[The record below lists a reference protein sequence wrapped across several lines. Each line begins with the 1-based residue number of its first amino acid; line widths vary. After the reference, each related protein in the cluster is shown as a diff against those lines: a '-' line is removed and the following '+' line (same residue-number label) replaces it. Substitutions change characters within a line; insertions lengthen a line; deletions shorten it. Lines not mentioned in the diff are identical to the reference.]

1 MIICGPFC
9 CTNRFFFSYRR
20 EGGRKGRG
28 KEGTTKEE
36 GEMAKEI
43 LLNIF
48 CRQSVLKVDMDRRFV
63 KLWGIC
69 ARLPANAW
77 E

>member
-1 MIICGPFC
+1 MTSLGGILPNG
-9 CTNRFFFSYRR
+9 R
-20 EGGRKGRG
+20 EEGREEGRKARG

-77 E
+77 K

>member
-1 MIICGPFC
+1 MTSLGGILP
-9 CTNRFFFSYRR
+9 NWR
-20 EGGRKGRG
+20 EGGREEG
-28 KEGTTKEE
+28 KRDEGTTKEE
-36 GEMAKEI
+36 GEMAKKI

-77 E
+77 K